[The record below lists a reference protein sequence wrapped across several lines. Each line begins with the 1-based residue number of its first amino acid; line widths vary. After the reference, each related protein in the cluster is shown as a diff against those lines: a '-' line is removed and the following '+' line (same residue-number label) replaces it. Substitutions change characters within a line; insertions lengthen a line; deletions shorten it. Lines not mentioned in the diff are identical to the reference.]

1 MSAGPTTSVLHPPA
15 PRSPLRVPCAVA
27 RSVERPVVAV
37 LALVALLAATLL
49 PGVPAAADDVGYR
62 LPVAGGVL
70 RRFEPTTG
78 PYGPG
83 HRGVDLDAAPGTTV
97 GAAADGVVAFAGSV
111 AGVRWVSVDHAD
123 GIRTS
128 YGPMSGIAVGVGE
141 EVVRGQRLGR
151 LASGGHGERGQDRGL
166 HFGARR
172 DGVYLDPLLLPGIR
186 LPRPA
191 LVGEGGWWASGH
203 TVTPYEPWDGAWLAG
218 LHYHPSPA
226 ATAPGWSVPPNP
238 NHVIVVGGFASSGS
252 AAPIDVTHVGYDPA
266 SVTHLSYA
274 GRDDALARTRPV
286 TDARRDQLAYEA
298 PDTWAG
304 VDAAARRL
312 ADQLRA
318 QAEREPGRAVD
329 LVGHSMGGFVL
340 LWYLTQYHDAYDVTL
355 PPIAHVVTIASP
367 LEGSDLARLGT
378 ELTGHPGLG
387 PGLVVLRD
395 RLAAGDSR
403 LAHGA
408 QAIDPRAPAVGQL
421 ATGSALL
428 GALADGWQASL
439 EAGGAGALAMGTR
452 VLTIGGGADRV
463 VGADRAGLPG
473 GSDPGTALAG
483 PVASHRV
490 LPGSHS
496 GVLDTQA
503 VREVVRGFLADE
515 EVVASPGI
523 AATLVAGGVGTTLRL
538 TGEAIGAHGRL
549 RGTIVGDWT
558 SSSG

>member
-1 MSAGPTTSVLHPPA
+1 MSSSKPFRPVLTRVSALRVGDRSA
-15 PRSPLRVPCAVA
+15 PRR
-27 RSVERPVVAV
+27 RVAV
-37 LALVALLAATLL
+37 IALVAALLL
-49 PGVPAAADDVGYR
+49 PGAPVLADDVSYR
-62 LPVAGGVL
+62 LPVAGGLL
-70 RRFEPTTG
+70 RRFEPTAG
-78 PYGPG
+78 PYGAG
-83 HRGVDLDAAPGTTV
+83 HRGIDLDAAAGATV
-97 GAAADGVVAFAGSV
+97 GAAADGVVAFAGAV

-128 YGPMSGIAVGVGE
+128 YGPMAGIAVAVGDA
-141 EVVRGQRLGR
+141 VVRGQGLGR
-151 LASGGHGERGQDRGL
+151 LAAGGHGDGGQDRGL

-172 DGVYLDPLLLPGIR
+172 SGVYLDPLLLPGIR

-203 TVTPYEPWDGAWLAG
+203 AVTPYEQWDGAWLSG
-218 LHYHPSPA
+218 LHYHPSPV

-238 NHVIVVGGFASSGS
+238 NHVIVVGGFASSSG

-274 GRDDALARTRPV
+274 GRDDALATTRPV
-286 TDARRDQLAYEA
+286 SDPHRDQLGYDA

-318 QAEREPGRAVD
+318 QAAREPGRAVD
-329 LVGHSMGGFVL
+329 LVGHSMGGVVL

-355 PPIAHVVTIASP
+355 PPVAHVVTIASP

-395 RLAAGDSR
+395 RIAAGDSR

-428 GALADGWQASL
+428 AALADGWHASL
-439 EAGGAGALAMGTR
+439 DAGGAGALAMGTR

-463 VGADRAGLPG
+463 VGADRASLPRG
-473 GSDPGTALAG
+473 ADPGTSLVG
-483 PVASHRV
+483 PVVSHRV

-496 GVLDTQA
+496 GVLDSQA
-503 VREVVRGFLADE
+503 VREVVRRFLADE

-538 TGEAIGAHGRL
+538 TGGAIGAHGRL
-549 RGTIVGDWT
+549 LGTVAEDWT
-558 SSSG
+558 SGRG

>member
-1 MSAGPTTSVLHPPA
+1 MSSKPPRPIPFCAAGPRDGRRT
-15 PRSPLRVPCAVA
+15 VPGRRFVG
-27 RSVERPVVAV
+27 
-37 LALVALLAATLL
+37 LALVAAMLL
-49 PGVPAAADDVGYR
+49 PSAPAVADDVSYR
-62 LPVAGGVL
+62 LPLAGGVL
-70 RRFEPTTG
+70 RRFEPTAG

-83 HRGVDLDAAPGTTV
+83 HRGVDLEATAGTVV

-128 YGPMSGIAVGVGE
+128 YGPMAGIAVAAGDA
-141 EVVRGQRLGR
+141 VVRGQRLGR
-151 LASGGHGERGQDRGL
+151 LAAGGHGDRGQDRGL

-172 DGVYLDPLLLPGIR
+172 DGVYVDPLLLPGIR

-203 TVTPYEPWDGAWLAG
+203 AVAPYEPWDGAWLAG
-218 LHYHPSPA
+218 LHYHPSPV

-238 NHVIVVGGFASSGS
+238 NHVIVVGGFASSS
-252 AAPIDVTHVGYDPA
+252 EAAPIDVTHVGFDPA

-274 GRDDALARTRPV
+274 GRDDALATTRPV
-286 TDARRDQLAYEA
+286 TDPHRDQLGYDA

-312 ADQLRA
+312 AEQLRA

-329 LVGHSMGGFVL
+329 LVGHSMGGVVL

-395 RLAAGDSR
+395 RIAAGDSR

-428 GALADGWQASL
+428 AALADGWHASL
-439 EAGGAGALAMGTR
+439 DAGGAGVLAMGTR
-452 VLTIGGGADRV
+452 VLTIGAGADRV
-463 VGADRAGLPG
+463 VGADRASLPRG
-473 GSDPGTALAG
+473 ADPGTALAG
-483 PVASHRV
+483 PVVSHRV

-496 GVLDTQA
+496 GVLETEA
-503 VREVVRGFLADE
+503 VRGVVRSFLADE

-549 RGTIVGDWT
+549 HGGIVGDWT
-558 SSSG
+558 SGRG